1 MAMNLN
7 ALIMLNKENLS
18 EFEQIIGYRF
28 TDLRLLQKALIHSSY
43 AFEQSQIDKNNET
56 LEFLGDAVLD
66 LVIGHILIR
75 RYPKMRE
82 GELTKL
88 RAALVNETH
97 LAAMARAID
106 LGRFLCLGKGED
118 ASNGRNKSSI
128 LSCAYEA
135 VIGAV
140 FEDGGYETVSVL
152 VERFF
157 IPAVEGKKENLLI
170 ADAKSRLQE
179 ELQEQFNEAP
189 TYRLDNEE
197 GPSHM
202 RVFSVSVLFHDVVLG
217 RGTARSKKEAE
228 QRAAADALARRK
240 EPDQDEVS

>member
-1 MAMNLN
+1 MVTNLN
-7 ALIMLNKENLS
+7 ALVMTNKENLS
-18 EFEQIIGYRF
+18 EFEQILGYRF

-43 AFEQSQIDKNNET
+43 AFEQSQIGKNNET

-66 LVIGHILIR
+66 LVIGHILIK
-75 RYPKMRE
+75 RYPEMRE

-97 LAAMARAID
+97 LAAMARDID

-140 FEDGGYETVSVL
+140 FEDSGYETVSEL
-152 VERFF
+152 IERFF
-157 IPAVEGKKENLLI
+157 IPAVAGKKEQLLV

-189 TYRLDNEE
+189 VYQLDSEE

-202 RVFSVSVLFHDVVLG
+202 RVFSVSVLFHGVVLG
-217 RGTARSKKEAE
+217 KGKARSKKEAE
-228 QRAAADALARRK
+228 QRAAADALAKRK
-240 EPDQDEVS
+240 EPDSPEDS